1 MTIFGLSP
9 EKEQALLLRMRRLE
23 VSEQDIKETFT
34 RSSGPGGQNVN
45 KVETCVM
52 LTHRPTGI
60 MVKCQKER
68 LQALNRF
75 LARQMLL
82 DEIERSR
89 EKALR
94 AEIYEQEKL
103 RRQKRR
109 RSKKGKEAM
118 LAGKRLRSE
127 RKKSRGRVPLSK
139 IDDL

>member
-1 MTIFGLSP
+1 MSIFGLSP
-9 EKEQALLLRMRRLE
+9 EKEQALSLRMRQLE
-23 VSEQDIKETFT
+23 VREQDIKETFT

-52 LTHRPTGI
+52 LMHKPTGI
-60 MVKCQKER
+60 MIKCQKER

-75 LARQMLL
+75 LARQLLL
-82 DEIERSR
+82 DEIERQR
-89 EKALR
+89 EKAAR

-109 RSKKGKEAM
+109 RSKMGKEAM
-118 LAGKRLRSE
+118 LAVKRLRSE
-127 RKKSRGRVPLSK
+127 RKKTRGRVPLSK

>member
-52 LTHRPTGI
+52 LKHTPTGI
-60 MVKCQKER
+60 MIKCQQER

-89 EKALR
+89 EKAAR

-109 RSKKGKEAM
+109 RSKKSKEAM